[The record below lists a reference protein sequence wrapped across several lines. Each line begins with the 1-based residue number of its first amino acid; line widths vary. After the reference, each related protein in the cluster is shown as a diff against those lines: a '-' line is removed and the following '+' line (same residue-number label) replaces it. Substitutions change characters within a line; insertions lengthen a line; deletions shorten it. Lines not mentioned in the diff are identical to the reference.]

1 VLEKGRRRIAVECK
15 ASAAP
20 APGPSFWNALE
31 DIGAEEAWV
40 VAPVRQGYPIGR
52 GARVA
57 SLLEFLRG
65 AGF

>member
-1 VLEKGRRRIAVECK
+1 
-15 ASAAP
+15 
-20 APGPSFWNALE
+20 
-31 DIGAEEAWV
+31 V
-40 VAPVRQGYPIGR
+40 VAPVRQGYPIGK